1 VGSSL
6 ARPTRGIAGRPIR
19 LQSAGLE
26 DSRTSTDA
34 AEDKEPLL
42 CLATLLEQAN
52 GEMDNDREAAK
63 SLLTRARSLVR
74 AQLDRDDRGLNLSK
88 MGGLAGWQCR
98 QISLFIDTRLDQ
110 TISVKALS
118 SLSKLSNSYFIRA
131 FKRTF
136 NVTPHAYVIGRRLKK
151 AKALM
156 LTTDLTLSEIA
167 VSCGFTDQAHLSKK
181 FRQNQ
186 NQSPAAWRRERTEL
200 VRRKRRTAVG
210 APFVA
215 SESWR

>member
-1 VGSSL
+1 VGSGL
-6 ARPTRGIAGRPIR
+6 ARPMRGVAGRTIG
-19 LQSAGLE
+19 LQSASLKDPRVSAG
-26 DSRTSTDA
+26 A

-42 CLATLLEQAN
+42 CLATLLEEAN

-63 SLLTRARSLVR
+63 SLLTRARSLLR
-74 AQLDRDDRGLNLSK
+74 AQLDRDDRGLSLGK
-88 MGGLAGWQCR
+88 GGLAGWQCR
-98 QISLFIDTRLDQ
+98 QISLFIDARLDQ
-110 TISVKALS
+110 TIFVKELS

-136 NVTPHAYVIGRRLKK
+136 NVTPHAYVVGRRLKK

-181 FRQNQ
+181 FRQNH
-186 NQSPAAWRRERTEL
+186 NESPAAWRRERTEL
-200 VRRKRRTAVG
+200 VRRKRKTAVG
-210 APFVA
+210 AQFVA